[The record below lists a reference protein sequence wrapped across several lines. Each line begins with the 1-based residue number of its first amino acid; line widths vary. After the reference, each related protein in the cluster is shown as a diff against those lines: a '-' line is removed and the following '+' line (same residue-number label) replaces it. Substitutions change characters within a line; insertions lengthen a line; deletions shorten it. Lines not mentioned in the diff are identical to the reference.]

1 MNNVSV
7 EKIQEGIDYLQDQF
21 MKPLVNVGEQLLEDY
36 KSLNSVLKSPTI
48 DELIVEQQNKLDS
61 INEELNKICAKAKCE
76 MEDSRTVISQNI
88 SDMDST
94 LGNI

>member
-36 KSLNSVLKSPTI
+36 KSLNSVLKSSTI

-61 INEELNKICAKAKCE
+61 INDELNKICAKAKGE